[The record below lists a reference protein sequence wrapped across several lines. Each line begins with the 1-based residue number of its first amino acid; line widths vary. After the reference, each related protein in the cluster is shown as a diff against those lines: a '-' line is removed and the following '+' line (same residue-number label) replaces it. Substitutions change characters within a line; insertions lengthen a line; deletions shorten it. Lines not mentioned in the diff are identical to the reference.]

1 MTDSLYIEQ
10 LLEELEGKG
19 LVIRDGKTTDGRE
32 RIYLLNPVTLP
43 VSERRRQAQIRR
55 EAKIL

>member
-19 LVIRDGKTTDGRE
+19 LVIRDGKTSDGWE
-32 RIYLLNPVTLP
+32 RIYLLKKGFFV
-43 VSERRRQAQIRR
+43 
-55 EAKIL
+55 

>member
-19 LVIRDGKTTDGRE
+19 LVIRDGKTTDGWE
-32 RIYLLNPVTLP
+32 RIYLLNRVTLP